1 MIKKIALI
9 DDSAPFVLLIKQLLG
24 MDSIYEVDSFN
35 SADEFIR
42 NMTKVVEYDLI
53 IMDIN
58 MPGMDGLSAVK
69 HLKNNITTESI
80 PIMLLTGDAREST
93 IKTGVLS
100 GARDFIVKPIEPTL
114 FLERVTLLLAT
125 KTSDPLKDK
134 QAL

>member
-9 DDSAPFVLLIKQLLG
+9 DDSAPFILLIKQLLG
-24 MDSIYEVDSFN
+24 MNSIYEVDSFN
-35 SADEFIR
+35 SADEFMK
-42 NMTKVVEYDLI
+42 NMTKIIEFDLI

-69 HLKNNITTESI
+69 HLKANKATESI
-80 PIMLLTGDAREST
+80 PVMLLTGDTREST

-100 GARDFIVKPIEPTL
+100 GAKDFIAKPIDPAL
-114 FLERVTLLLAT
+114 FLERVTLMLAT
-125 KTSDPLKDK
+125 KTSNTLEDD